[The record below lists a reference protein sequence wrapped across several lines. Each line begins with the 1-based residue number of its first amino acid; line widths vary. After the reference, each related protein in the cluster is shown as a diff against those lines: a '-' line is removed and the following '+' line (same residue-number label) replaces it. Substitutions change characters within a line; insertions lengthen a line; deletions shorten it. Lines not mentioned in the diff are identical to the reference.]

1 MQGVEN
7 GHTAPARGSSRPSR
21 QAAAA
26 EDDDDDD
33 DEIYEPPVKSLLI
46 CFDKKNYNKIL
57 EYIFYFQTASYKRE
71 KFQHTFTY
79 FIGVYVYIMP
89 YDIFPINV
97 FFS

>member
-46 CFDKKNYNKIL
+46 CFDKKNITVSFWS
-57 EYIFYFQTASYKRE
+57 IFFIFKLRHKKRE
-71 KFQHTFTY
+71 ISTY
-79 FIGVYVYIMP
+79 IYVLYWCICVYYAI
-89 YDIFPINV
+89 
-97 FFS
+97 

>member
-7 GHTAPARGSSRPSR
+7 GHAAPARGSSRPSR

-46 CFDKKNYNKIL
+46 CFDKKIL
-57 EYIFYFQTASYKRE
+57 
-71 KFQHTFTY
+71 H
-79 FIGVYVYIMP
+79 
-89 YDIFPINV
+89 
-97 FFS
+97 

>member
-46 CFDKKNYNKIL
+46 CFDKKYYNKLL
-57 EYIFYFQTASYKRE
+57 EYIFLFSNCVIKRE

-79 FIGVYVYIMP
+79 FIGLYVCIMP
-89 YDIFPINV
+89 YDIFPIIV

>member
-21 QAAAA
+21 QATAA

-46 CFDKKNYNKIL
+46 CFDKKIL
-57 EYIFYFQTASYKRE
+57 Q
-71 KFQHTFTY
+71 
-79 FIGVYVYIMP
+79 
-89 YDIFPINV
+89 
-97 FFS
+97 

>member
-33 DEIYEPPVKSLLI
+33 DEIYEPPVKSL
-46 CFDKKNYNKIL
+46 
-57 EYIFYFQTASYKRE
+57 
-71 KFQHTFTY
+71 
-79 FIGVYVYIMP
+79 
-89 YDIFPINV
+89 
-97 FFS
+97 

>member
-46 CFDKKNYNKIL
+46 CFDKKM
-57 EYIFYFQTASYKRE
+57 FQ
-71 KFQHTFTY
+71 
-79 FIGVYVYIMP
+79 
-89 YDIFPINV
+89 
-97 FFS
+97 

>member
-46 CFDKKNYNKIL
+46 CLTGKNTTISFWR
-57 EYIFYFQTASYKRE
+57 IFFIFKLRHKRE
-71 KFQHTFTY
+71 ISTY
-79 FIGVYVYIMP
+79 IYVLYWFICVYYAI
-89 YDIFPINV
+89 
-97 FFS
+97 